1 MLLLIVMLAWNVPAK
16 VLAYWAWGHI
26 VNFTKDLLALAPI
39 LFRLALRSGSCLVLI
54 YLLNY
59 LVVWLAAF
67 LALMH
72 KHDEMSVMVVPVA
85 VPVAVPDLWGPATA
99 SGSSGNGRNYSA
111 PPVRSGNNNKHRR
124 RR

>member
-1 MLLLIVMLAWNVPAK
+1 MLLLIVILAWNVPAK
-16 VLAYWAWGHI
+16 VLAYWAWRHI
-26 VNFTKDLLALAPI
+26 VDFTKDLLALAPI
-39 LFRLALRSGSCLVLI
+39 LFRLALRSGSCWVFI
-54 YLLNY
+54 YLLKY

-85 VPVAVPDLWGPATA
+85 VPDIWGPATA

-111 PPVRSGNNNKHRR
+111 PPVRSGNTNNKHRR